1 MVRTNTYHKC
11 SSVIDLVEVTKQIKH
26 PIIWFTHFACT
37 QAFMISLKS
46 LTFENSTDFILAGA
60 ADSVV
65 FNSVSF
71 PRKIELICY

>member
-1 MVRTNTYHKC
+1 
-11 SSVIDLVEVTKQIKH
+11 
-26 PIIWFTHFACT
+26 
-37 QAFMISLKS
+37 MISLKS

-65 FNSVSF
+65 FNSISF